1 MPCRLE
7 VYMYF
12 RKDDNLTKSMFEFCF
27 WIIKWNYFERKKANF
42 AVECGQFDE
51 KFNEFVA
58 KIQHF
63 LAKG

>member
-1 MPCRLE
+1 MEL
-7 VYMYF
+7 F
-12 RKDDNLTKSMFEFCF
+12 GRKN
-27 WIIKWNYFERKKANF
+27 ANF
-42 AVECGQFDE
+42 AVECKQFDE

>member
-1 MPCRLE
+1 
-7 VYMYF
+7 MYIRVCLNF
-12 RKDDNLTKSMFEFCF
+12 VFGRKNG
-27 WIIKWNYFERKKANF
+27 IILDEKKANF
-42 AVECGQFDE
+42 AVECGPFDE

>member
-1 MPCRLE
+1 
-7 VYMYF
+7 
-12 RKDDNLTKSMFEFCF
+12 MFKFCF
-27 WIIKWNYFERKKANF
+27 WTIKWNYFGRKKANF

-58 KIQHF
+58 KIKHF